1 MQTESDVAALTIRN
15 VDDATKAALRIR
27 AAQHGVS
34 MEEEARRILR
44 EALSRTSTPSP
55 LGQRLLERFAGV
67 AGAEFELPHRQRPRT
82 PPDGDA
88 GA

>member
-1 MQTESDVAALTIRN
+1 MAALTIRN

-44 EALSRTSTPSP
+44 EALSRAGTPTQ
-55 LGQRLLERFAGV
+55 LGQRLLERFAVV
-67 AGAEFELPHRQRPRT
+67 ASDDFELPQRQPPRT
-82 PPDGDA
+82 PPDWDA
-88 GA
+88 PA

>member
-1 MQTESDVAALTIRN
+1 MAALTIRN

-44 EALSRTSTPSP
+44 EALSRVSMPP
-55 LGQRLLERFAGV
+55 QLGQRLLERFSDV
-67 AGAEFELPHRQRPRT
+67 ASADFELPERQKPRT
-82 PPDGDA
+82 PPAWDA
-88 GA
+88 PA